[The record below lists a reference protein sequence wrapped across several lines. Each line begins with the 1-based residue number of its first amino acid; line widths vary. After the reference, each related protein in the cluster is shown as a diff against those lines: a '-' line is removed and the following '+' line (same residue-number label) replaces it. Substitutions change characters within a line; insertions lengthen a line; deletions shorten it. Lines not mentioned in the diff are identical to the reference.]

1 MIHPLRNKERGGG
14 GGESIYAYR
23 AKLLCYY
30 FNLFENAIMKPDA
43 YNIL

>member
-1 MIHPLRNKERGGG
+1 MIHPLRNKECDGGKK
-14 GGESIYAYR
+14 SIYAYR